1 VPSSSRNHPRGIDG
15 TERIAGE
22 GERGRIRLGVDVSG
36 NFFLLR
42 THDKRRKGTACAE
55 ARMTAGLWNSGIQEI
70 NAVERL
76 CLPAVVVQFLFATL
90 REGEGDGM
98 GESGCTRVQ
107 SAVVS
112 GAVAFECDR
121 DRNG

>member
-1 VPSSSRNHPRGIDG
+1 
-15 TERIAGE
+15 
-22 GERGRIRLGVDVSG
+22 
-36 NFFLLR
+36 
-42 THDKRRKGTACAE
+42 
-55 ARMTAGLWNSGIQEI
+55 MTAGLWNSGIQEI